1 MTWLRLH
8 PVRSNYGLV
17 FAAALWGLVAAVYL
31 ASRRETRGN
40 LGPPVKRRGF
50 SHDGF
55 RHLVPV
61 S

>member
-1 MTWLRLH
+1 
-8 PVRSNYGLV
+8 V